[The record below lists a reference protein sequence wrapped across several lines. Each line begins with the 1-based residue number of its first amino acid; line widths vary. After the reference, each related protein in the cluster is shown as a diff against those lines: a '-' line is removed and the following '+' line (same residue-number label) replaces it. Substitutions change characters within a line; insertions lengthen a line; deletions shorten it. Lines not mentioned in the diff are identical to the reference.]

1 MNLIS
6 LLASTLLALSL
17 SSGAALAADWP
28 TRAVHIIVPYPAGG
42 GADTVARDMG
52 DFLAK
57 KWKQPVVIENKAGA
71 SGSIGATMVAKAAPD
86 GYTLLINQAGPTT
99 AFLTRKNLPYNPNR
113 DFTNIIL
120 LGRGPTVLSVP
131 ASSPY
136 KTLAE
141 LIAAAKANPGMLNY
155 GSPGLATP
163 GDLAAEMFQSATGTK
178 LQRIPFS
185 GSAGVMTNLL
195 GGQIQMS
202 FDTVSANAELIRS
215 GQTRAFIVSSNTRS
229 TIIPDVPTGAEAGL
243 NGWES
248 YAWYGVAAPA
258 KLPAEIVAKI
268 NADLTEYLSSPS
280 GQRRLDELGLLAKR
294 GGTPEEFSAFIQSE
308 LTRLAPVVTAAGLV
322 E

>member
-1 MNLIS
+1 MNQRS
-6 LLASTLLALSL
+6 RLALTLLALCL
-17 SSGAALAADWP
+17 SSNAALAADWP

-52 DFLAK
+52 DFLAR

-141 LIAAAKANPGMLNY
+141 LIAAAKANPGKLNY

-163 GDLAAEMFQSATGTK
+163 GDLAAEMFQSATGMK

-229 TIIPDVPTGAEAGL
+229 TIIPDVPTGAEVGL

-268 NADLTEYLSSPS
+268 NADLTEYLNSPS

-294 GGTPEEFSAFIQSE
+294 GGTPDEFSAFIQSE

>member
-1 MNLIS
+1 MRT
-6 LLASTLLALSL
+6 LLASTLLVLSL
-17 SSGAALAADWP
+17 SASAALAADWP

-52 DFLAK
+52 DFLTK

-71 SGSIGATMVAKAAPD
+71 SGSIGATMVAKAEPD

-120 LGRGPTVLSVP
+120 LGRGPTVLTVP

-136 KTLAE
+136 KTLAD
-141 LIAAAKANPGMLNY
+141 LIAAAKANPGVLNY

-215 GQTRAFIVSSNTRS
+215 GQTRAFIISSNTRS
-229 TIIPDVPTGAEAGL
+229 AIIPEVPTGTEAGL
-243 NGWES
+243 TGWES
-248 YAWYGVAAPA
+248 YAWYGVAGPA
-258 KLPAEIVAKI
+258 KLPKEIVAKI
-268 NADLTEYLSSPS
+268 NADLTEYLNSPS
-280 GQRRLDELGLLAKR
+280 GMRRLDELGLLAKR

-308 LTRLAPVVTAAGLV
+308 LTRLAPVVAAAGLV

>member
-71 SGSIGATMVAKAAPD
+71 SGSIGAAMVAKAAPD